1 MDATIDLR
9 GGGSHRPDPLRS
21 ARLGACSDD
30 LATWPGRPPDHA
42 RLGGIVHDRRP
53 ASDFV
58 GRRAELAT
66 FDRALADARS
76 GLPSVVLVSGDAGI
90 GKTTILSESAARAGV
105 RLYLGRSTH
114 IGGDTIP
121 LAPLADLLRQVRR
134 TKPDQLAEVPALAA
148 LHQWFAPGAAVPES
162 QGSPHGGLFVAVLEL
177 ITQLAA
183 DAAVMVGFEDLHWA
197 DTVTWDLF
205 EYLARNL
212 IDEQV
217 VLVGTYR
224 ANEVAVHPSQR
235 GRLAELSR
243 LPAAHRIH
251 LEGLDRDEIAQWVA
265 SLLGGPAPS
274 GLVDQVV
281 ARGRGNPFFT
291 SELVAAH
298 ASGEA
303 IPIVLSDLISAE
315 IADLDDS
322 SRLVLGA
329 VATIG
334 REASHQLLAVIVDLP
349 DRELEAA
356 VRTVIDARLLVIDNE
371 AYRFRHPLLGEVVYA
386 DLLPPQRAR
395 LHRSIAATL
404 ARQPADALRRADR
417 AGELAFH
424 LDHAGDTEG
433 AFTALLA
440 AADAAEMV
448 APAAAFG
455 HLERAFELWDSVGAH
470 TLAVNR
476 AHRLWQAAD
485 IATSTVGNERA
496 LQLALAASEQGPP
509 PLGAAWGH
517 ERLGRYLWATGQLQE
532 SVIQFAQAMAMLG
545 ADDDPAAAPVYAGLA
560 QAEALGGRDAEAEHW
575 CEKVFALVESP
586 DDNAGAWSMARRAL
600 GIVRS
605 NQGDPAT
612 AVELCR
618 AAMAA
623 APDAQSRALAG
634 LYLCVTLGDAGEY
647 AAELSTAQ
655 DAVAEGHLS
664 GLDRG
669 NGCYFDS
676 LAADALV
683 RLGRWTEVASVLAR
697 HPLPETLPV
706 GRLQLA
712 RVKAVLAARRGDSN
726 EALAQL
732 AIAHELPIDGWHAIL
747 RHAMTANVHLGL
759 GNWDEAAQAA
769 EQGWAATGMTS
780 VLWAARFA
788 MSGIVA
794 EVERTLDQRARRD
807 PVDIDATIARLRH
820 RLDEVRSLADRV
832 PGGPQRDTAAHLAYA
847 AASLTR
853 LARSDADAWNEAVTR
868 WSELGDRWATAGALV
883 REAEAAAM
891 AGAAD
896 RAASALRRAHA
907 IASELGAIA
916 LLPEIDAVSSRTRL
930 SIEAPTHVV
939 VDDVSAVRLGLTP
952 REAEVLA
959 LVAAGRTNRQ
969 IGEQLYV
976 SDKTASVHV
985 SNILRKLG
993 VNSRVD
999 AAAVAQRLG
1008 IA

>member
-1 MDATIDLR
+1 M
-9 GGGSHRPDPLRS
+9 
-21 ARLGACSDD
+21 
-30 LATWPGRPPDHA
+30 
-42 RLGGIVHDRRP
+42 
-53 ASDFV
+53 DFV

-66 FDRALADARS
+66 FDRAVADARN

-90 GKTTILSESAARAGV
+90 GKTTIVSETVGRAGIG
-105 RLYLGRSTH
+105 LYMGRSTH

-134 TKPDQLAEVPALAA
+134 THPQLVSETPALVT
-148 LHQWFAPGAAVPES
+148 LQHWFAPGAAVPELN
-162 QGSPHGGLFVAVLEL
+162 GSPHGGLFAAVLEL
-177 ITQLAA
+177 ITELAA
-183 DAAVMVGFEDLHWA
+183 DAAVVVGFEDLHWA

-224 ANEVAVHPSQR
+224 PSEVANHPNQR
-235 GRLAELSR
+235 TRLAELTR

-251 LEGLDRDEIAQWVA
+251 LDGLDRNEIAQHVA
-265 SLLGGPAPS
+265 SLLGGAAPDDF
-274 GLVDQVV
+274 VDQVV

-298 ASGEA
+298 LSGEA

-315 IADLDDS
+315 IADLDDNA
-322 SRLVLGA
+322 RQVLGA

-334 REASHQLLAVIVDLP
+334 RDASHELLAAVVDLP
-349 DRELEAA
+349 ERDVEAA
-356 VRTVIDARLLVIDNE
+356 VRTVIDARMLIVNNE

-395 LHRSIAATL
+395 LHRSVAATL
-404 ARQPADALRRADR
+404 QQQPADVLGRADR

-424 LDHAGDTEG
+424 LDRAGDYEG
-433 AFTALLA
+433 AFSALLT

-455 HLERAFELWDSVGAH
+455 HLERAFELWDSVGERSAG
-470 TLAVNR
+470 VNR

-485 IATSTVGNERA
+485 IATTIVGNERA
-496 LQLALAASEQGPP
+496 VQLALTASEQGPP

-517 ERLGRYLWATGQLQE
+517 ERLGRYLWAAGRLQE
-532 SVIQFAQAMAMLG
+532 SAIEFAQAVAMLG
-545 ADDDPAAAPVYAGLA
+545 DDDDPTAAAVYAGLA
-560 QAEALGGRDAEAEHW
+560 QAEALAGRDAGAEQW
-575 CEKVFALVESP
+575 CGKVFELVQSP
-586 DDNAGAWSMARRAL
+586 GDNPGAWSMARRAL

-605 NQGDPAT
+605 NQGDPVT
-612 AVELCR
+612 GVELCG
-618 AAMAA
+618 AAMVA
-623 APDAQSRALAG
+623 APNAQSRALAG

-647 AAELSTAQ
+647 AAELGTAQ
-655 DAVAEGHLS
+655 DAVAEGHLT

-669 NGCYFDS
+669 YGCYFDS

-683 RLGRWTEVASVLAR
+683 RLGRWTEVPIVLAR
-697 HPLPETLPV
+697 HPRPDTLPV

-712 RVKAVLAARRGDSN
+712 RVEAVLAARRGDTS

-732 AIAHELPIDGWHAIL
+732 EIAHQLPIDGWHAAL
-747 RHAMTANVHLGL
+747 RDAMTADVHLAL
-759 GNWDEAAQAA
+759 GNWDRAAAAA
-769 EQGWAATGMTS
+769 EVGWAATGTTA

-788 MSGIVA
+788 MFGVAA
-794 EVERTLDQRARRD
+794 EVEQTLDWLARRE
-807 PVDIDATIARLRH
+807 PVDIGATIARLQQ
-820 RLDEVRSLADRV
+820 RLDAVRSLAASV
-832 PGGPQRDTAAHLAYA
+832 PGGPQRDTAAHLAHA
-847 AASLTR
+847 TASLTR
-853 LARSDADAWNEAVTR
+853 LVVSDADAWDEAVAR
-868 WSELGDRWATAGALV
+868 WGDLGDCWATAAALV
-883 REAEAAAM
+883 RGAEARAV

-896 RAASALRRAHA
+896 RAAAALRRAHEL
-907 IASELGAIA
+907 ASELGAFP
-916 LLPEIDAVSSRTRL
+916 LLAEIDAVSSRTRI
-930 SIEAPTHVV
+930 SIEAPTRVV
-939 VDDVSAVRLGLTP
+939 VDETSAERLGLTP

-969 IGEQLYV
+969 IGEELYV